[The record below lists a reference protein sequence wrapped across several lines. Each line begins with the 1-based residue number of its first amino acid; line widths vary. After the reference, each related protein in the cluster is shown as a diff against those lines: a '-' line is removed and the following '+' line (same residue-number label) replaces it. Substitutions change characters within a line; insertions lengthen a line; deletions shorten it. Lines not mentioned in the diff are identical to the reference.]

1 MPISYTFLEDPAIHL
16 VSYHGIV
23 TNEDF
28 LESYKAAS
36 VDPRYRPGMVEI
48 SDLRYADAV
57 DINIDAI
64 KQFVAWVSTRE
75 DLTGT
80 TLRSGILLGNDVQ
93 AGLSRL
99 YEAVAELDTTETVRR
114 FRDLPA
120 LLAWLPVDAA
130 HTDMIDT
137 ALHSLARGHAVRPP
151 DGQPSS

>member
-36 VDPRYRPGMVEI
+36 VDPRYRPGMFEI

-64 KQFVAWVSTRE
+64 KQFVAWVATRE

-80 TLRSGILLGNDVQ
+80 TLRSGVLLGNDVQ

-99 YEAVAELDTTETVRR
+99 YEAVADLKTNETMRR

-130 HTDMIDT
+130 HADMIDS
-137 ALHSLARGHAVRPP
+137 ALQALARGHAVQTP
-151 DGQPSS
+151 DGLPHP

>member
-1 MPISYTFLEDPAIHL
+1 MPIAYTFLEDPAIHL

-36 VDPRYRPGMVEI
+36 VDPRYRPGMLEI

-57 DINIDAI
+57 DIDIDAI
-64 KQFVAWVSTRE
+64 KQFVAWVAGRK

-80 TLRSGILLGNDVQ
+80 TLRSGILLGNDMQ

-99 YEAVAELDTTETVRR
+99 YEAVADLETNETVRR
-114 FRDLPA
+114 FRDLA
-120 LLAWLPVDAA
+120 SLLAWLPVDAA
-130 HTDMIDT
+130 HTAMIDS
-137 ALHSLARGHAVRPP
+137 ALHSLAQEEPVQPP
-151 DGQPSS
+151 EGSPTR